1 MRYKACMKYHNKMG
15 NLSSFVMGMVL
26 GVYLDQTHK
35 MPNVEKWVKMG
46 IRKVKEWE
54 EYSRK

>member
-1 MRYKACMKYHNKMG
+1 MKYHNKMG

>member
-1 MRYKACMKYHNKMG
+1 MG